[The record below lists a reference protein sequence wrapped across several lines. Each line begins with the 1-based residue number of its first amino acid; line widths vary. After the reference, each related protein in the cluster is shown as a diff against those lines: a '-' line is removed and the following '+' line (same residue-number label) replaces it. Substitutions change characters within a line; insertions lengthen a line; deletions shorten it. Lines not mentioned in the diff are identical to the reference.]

1 MSRRTVFET
10 EWFQFLKALG
20 ADPRNTELYK
30 LTFTRMSDDEFTN
43 MVRLIASGELV
54 LPVLSFNMEGKK
66 LNVEQVMKVGESI
79 GIQWFN
85 RLELTDAITRES
97 NLTPVTYLVL
107 ELQVRRQIQHLVKKR
122 STADSNRVVD
132 VLSGQ
137 VTGDSKAA
145 GISLPELTALNAKGN
160 TNGIV
165 ELIKVRGGDKE
176 AHRMML
182 DQLRDTGSYS
192 LEPILQAGT
201 RPKVLTT
208 TNSLLHGMMIES
220 NL

>member
-1 MSRRTVFET
+1 MSRRTIFET
-10 EWFQFLKALG
+10 EWFKFLKALG
-20 ADPRNTELYK
+20 ADPRNEELYK
-30 LTFTRMSDDEFTN
+30 VTFGRMSDDDFVG
-43 MVRLIASGELV
+43 MVQAIAAGDLV

-66 LNVEQVMKVGESI
+66 LSVEQVMKVGESI
-79 GIQWFN
+79 GVKWFN
-85 RLELTDAITRES
+85 RLELTDAVTRES

-122 STADSNRVVD
+122 SVASSNRVVD
-132 VLSGQ
+132 TLSGQ

-160 TNGIV
+160 SNGIV

-176 AHRMML
+176 AYRNML
-182 DQLRDTGSYS
+182 DQLRDTGSFS